1 MPLWRLLLLLLLRG
15 LAAAAPPT
23 DSPAQLPAPQNLKI
37 LLYNTEQV
45 LSWDPV
51 SPLNDAKPVTYQVQ
65 FKYTSSQWSDVK
77 RGHPPNV
84 DCSFIMATVCNFTA
98 GKGFPYYFNISL
110 RVRARQD
117 SHTSAWTSVPWF
129 QHYRNVTIGPPKNLS
144 VTSRKG
150 ALFVTFSA
158 PFNKIDHNRASFQY
172 FVQYGEEAGTPKVK
186 GPFKSNYIKLTDVR
200 PERVYCVRVCA
211 QLYSERLTPSAQ
223 GLYSNTTCTQILPDD
238 SSQMQQVIFV
248 IAVTFL
254 GLIFLLGICFFL
266 ILRYGVYF
274 KRWFHTPPSIPL
286 QIEEYLKDPAQP
298 FTETLDQDNSQ
309 KEDSWDP
316 VSIVSMSP
324 SSHVN
329 TD

>member
-1 MPLWRLLLLLLLRG
+1 MLLWRLLLPLLLRG

-23 DSPAQLPAPQNLKI
+23 DSSAQLPAPQNLKI
-37 LLYNTEQV
+37 HLYNEEQV

-51 SPLNDAKPVTYQVQ
+51 LPLSDANPVTYQVQ
-65 FKYTSSQWSDVK
+65 FKYTTSQWSDVK
-77 RGHPPNV
+77 PGHPPYVN
-84 DCSFIMATVCNFTA
+84 CSFIMATVCNFTA
-98 GKGFPYYFNISL
+98 GKGFPYHFYISL
-110 RVRARQD
+110 RVRAQQD

-144 VTSRKG
+144 VTSNKG

-158 PFNKIDHNRASFQY
+158 PFNKIDRSVASFQY

-200 PERVYCVRVCA
+200 PERVYCVRVYA
-211 QLYSERLTPSAQ
+211 QLYSELLIQSAQ
-223 GLYSNTTCTQILPDD
+223 GLYSNTTCTQTPPDD
-238 SSQMQQVIFV
+238 SAQMQQVIFV
-248 IAVTFL
+248 IVGAFL

-266 ILRYGVYF
+266 IMRYGVYF

-298 FTETLDQDNSQ
+298 FIETLDQDNSR
-309 KEDSWDP
+309 KEDSWDR
-316 VSIVSMSP
+316 VSIISIVSCRD
-324 SSHVN
+324 